1 MQRLTALGPHQQLR
15 GGELTPLNVAEG
27 STAGTPGFD
36 RLARDLPFAV
46 ARGSA
51 DKHLAPEV
59 SLRSRVYRLVATQPT
74 EPTKE
79 ADMELYGGIDLHS
92 NNCVVTVLDEQDR
105 TVYAK
110 RLANDLGTVLAALR
124 GCAGTMR
131 GVAVEST
138 YNWYW
143 LVEGLQAAGF
153 TLHLV
158 NTAAVKQYDGLKHG
172 GDFSDARHLAHLLRL
187 GILPVGYIY
196 PREDRAVRDLLRKR
210 SQLVRQRSSQI
221 LSIENLIARNLGVRA
236 SCKQVKAFE
245 PEHID
250 ALELLEEQKQALK
263 ANLAVMNCID
273 KQVDQLERRVVAN
286 VKLREDYKA
295 LKTVSGVGVVLA
307 VTIALETGDIGRFA
321 SPGNFASYARMVNS
335 RRESNGK
342 KKGEGNAKCG
352 NKYLAWAFIE
362 AAHFAVRFDPTIKRW
377 YQKKCAS
384 SLSVVA
390 IKAVAHELGRAC
402 YYVIKDG
409 TPFDVAKAFGSNG

>member
-1 MQRLTALGPHQQLR
+1 M
-15 GGELTPLNVAEG
+15 
-27 STAGTPGFD
+27 
-36 RLARDLPFAV
+36 
-46 ARGSA
+46 
-51 DKHLAPEV
+51 
-59 SLRSRVYRLVATQPT
+59 

-79 ADMELYGGIDLHS
+79 ADMELYAGIDLHS
-92 NNCVVTVLDEQDR
+92 NNSVVTVLDEQDR

-110 RLANDLGTVLAALR
+110 RLPNDLGAIVAALR
-124 GCAGTMR
+124 ACAGTLR

-143 LVEGLQAAGF
+143 LVDGLQAAGF
-153 TLHLV
+153 TVHLV
-158 NTAAVKQYDGLKHG
+158 NTAAVKQYDGLKYA

-221 LSIENLIARNLGVRA
+221 LSIGNLMARNLGARA
-236 SCKQVKAFE
+236 SGNEVKGLK

-250 ALELLEEQKQALK
+250 AMELLEEQKQALK
-263 ANLAVMNCID
+263 ANLAVMKCID
-273 KQVDQLERRVVAN
+273 GQIDQLERSLLAK

-307 VTIALETGDIGRFA
+307 LTIALETGDIGRFA
-321 SPGNFASYARMVNS
+321 GPGNFASYARMVDS

-362 AAHFAVRFDPTIKRW
+362 AAHFAVRYDVTIKRW
-377 YQKKCAS
+377 YQKKCAG

-390 IKAVAHELGRAC
+390 IKAVAHKLARAC
-402 YYVIKDG
+402 YHVMKDS
-409 TPFDVAKAFGSNG
+409 TPFDAAKAFG

>member
-1 MQRLTALGPHQQLR
+1 
-15 GGELTPLNVAEG
+15 
-27 STAGTPGFD
+27 
-36 RLARDLPFAV
+36 
-46 ARGSA
+46 
-51 DKHLAPEV
+51 
-59 SLRSRVYRLVATQPT
+59 
-74 EPTKE
+74 
-79 ADMELYGGIDLHS
+79 MELYAGIDLHS
-92 NNCVVTVLDEQDR
+92 NNCVVTVLDERDR

-143 LVEGLQAAGF
+143 LVDGLQAAGF
-153 TLHLV
+153 TVHLV

-250 ALELLEEQKQALK
+250 ALELL
-263 ANLAVMNCID
+263 
-273 KQVDQLERRVVAN
+273 
-286 VKLREDYKA
+286 
-295 LKTVSGVGVVLA
+295 
-307 VTIALETGDIGRFA
+307 
-321 SPGNFASYARMVNS
+321 
-335 RRESNGK
+335 
-342 KKGEGNAKCG
+342 
-352 NKYLAWAFIE
+352 
-362 AAHFAVRFDPTIKRW
+362 
-377 YQKKCAS
+377 
-384 SLSVVA
+384 
-390 IKAVAHELGRAC
+390 
-402 YYVIKDG
+402 
-409 TPFDVAKAFGSNG
+409 